1 MKIPKLPFYYFSN
14 LRSIFVYIA
23 SVILLYNIEK
33 SHLGIILW
41 EGKLMKNT
49 ETANVGDVVLFDRRN
64 QQYEGKVFQVRENS
78 VLVELSKDAAKVLGY
93 EMPNTVVRH
102 GKYSIIS

>member
-1 MKIPKLPFYYFSN
+1 
-14 LRSIFVYIA
+14 
-23 SVILLYNIEK
+23 
-33 SHLGIILW
+33 
-41 EGKLMKNT
+41 MKNN

-64 QQYEGKVFQVRENS
+64 GQYEGKVFQVRENS
-78 VLVELSKDAAKVLGY
+78 VLVELSRDAAKILGY

>member
-1 MKIPKLPFYYFSN
+1 LGG
-14 LRSIFVYIA
+14 
-23 SVILLYNIEK
+23 EK
-33 SHLGIILW
+33 
-41 EGKLMKNT
+41 KMNNN

-78 VLVELSKDAAKVLGY
+78 VLVELSKDAAKILGY

>member
-1 MKIPKLPFYYFSN
+1 MK
-14 LRSIFVYIA
+14 
-23 SVILLYNIEK
+23 
-33 SHLGIILW
+33 
-41 EGKLMKNT
+41 KN

-78 VLVELSKDAAKVLGY
+78 VLVELSKEAAKVLGY

>member
-1 MKIPKLPFYYFSN
+1 LGG
-14 LRSIFVYIA
+14 
-23 SVILLYNIEK
+23 EK
-33 SHLGIILW
+33 
-41 EGKLMKNT
+41 EMNNN

-78 VLVELSKDAAKVLGY
+78 VLVELSKDAAKILGY

>member
-1 MKIPKLPFYYFSN
+1 MNK
-14 LRSIFVYIA
+14 
-23 SVILLYNIEK
+23 
-33 SHLGIILW
+33 
-41 EGKLMKNT
+41 T
-49 ETANVGDVVLFDRRN
+49 ETANVGDMVLFDRRN